1 MTTVDFIQFIREFG
15 FPGAL
20 LTAVFYAVW
29 KWGWWL
35 LIEVIKP
42 VATKAIDSMEHVST
56 QCTAIAS
63 STNRLCDG
71 LLQVSNKQLD
81 HDKRFDDQDQAITEI
96 QEILSGKSA
105 TSLQQR
111 T

>member
-20 LTAVFYAVW
+20 LTAVFYAGW
-29 KWGWWL
+29 RWGWWL

-42 VATKAIDSMEHVST
+42 VASKAIDSMEHVST

-71 LLQVSNKQLD
+71 MLQVTSKQMD
-81 HDKRFDDQDQAITEI
+81 HDKRFDDQGQAISEI
-96 QEILSGKSA
+96 QGILSRKST
-105 TSLQQR
+105 TSLR
-111 T
+111 PGS